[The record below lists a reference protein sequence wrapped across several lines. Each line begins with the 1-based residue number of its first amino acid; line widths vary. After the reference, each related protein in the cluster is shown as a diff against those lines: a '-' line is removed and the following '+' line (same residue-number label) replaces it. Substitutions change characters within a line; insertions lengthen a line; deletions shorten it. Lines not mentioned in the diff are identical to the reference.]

1 MCLDVGIP
9 LDLHRDGLE
18 EEACQDGADAVDSLE
33 DGTEDGTDDEEA
45 YDESLKGVVV
55 EGIHENVGDDDDD
68 VDSLVEVV
76 LPSLV
81 VVHTDD
87 EDEVGSASSQVVDQA
102 EASRTVPCPFV
113 DNDYQS

>member
-1 MCLDVGIP
+1 VCLDVGIP

-18 EEACQDGADAVDSLE
+18 EEACQGGADAVDSLE

-55 EGIHENVGDDDDD
+55 EGIHENVGDDDN